1 MIITLLVDRP
11 APSLTRGRARQ
22 PLAVGAHL
30 PAVEGKGTRRN
41 EPALARQRGNGRHSL
56 GFPQGVQ
63 LLGCHAGSFDDRR
76 ITAAGELGE
85 TQTDD
90 LLRLQAG
97 LPRIK

>member
-1 MIITLLVDRP
+1 M
-11 APSLTRGRARQ
+11 AAWSLAIRGRARQ

-41 EPALARQRGNGRHSL
+41 EPALARQRGNGPHSL
-56 GFPQGVQ
+56 RFPQGVQ
-63 LLGCHAGSFDDRR
+63 LLGRHAGSFDDRR
-76 ITAAGELGE
+76 IAAAGELGE